1 MVWKVVH
8 IDMRKKRRKIV
19 VSVILTVA
27 AIAAA
32 ITVFCAARGER
43 MPRLEINGAVVG
55 REEYLQAVKDVRYDV
70 SIYFGSTYGA
80 REDDGFWT
88 EEYGGEIPY
97 RKLADEALERLKYLH
112 AVYTLAEEKG
122 YINDAGYNAI
132 VERMEAENAERKEKI
147 ENGEPVYGL
156 AEYSLDVF
164 IEYET
169 SSFKERYCSD
179 KENERMKLTEE
190 EIVEHYQSREWI
202 FGENDEN
209 ADLETA
215 RVAVER
221 ELREKKYDEMIA
233 QRESDSQVKVDGE
246 ELYSF
251 TLMNITQ

>member
-1 MVWKVVH
+1 MQYAVRLQR
-8 IDMRKKRRKIV
+8 I
-19 VSVILTVA
+19 
-27 AIAAA
+27 
-32 ITVFCAARGER
+32 FER
-43 MPRLEINGAVVG
+43 
-55 REEYLQAVKDVRYDV
+55 Y
-70 SIYFGSTYGA
+70 
-80 REDDGFWT
+80 
-88 EEYGGEIPY
+88 
-97 RKLADEALERLKYLH
+97 ERLF
-112 AVYTLAEEKG
+112 G
-122 YINDAGYNAI
+122 PI
-132 VERMEAENAERKEKI
+132 
-147 ENGEPVYGL
+147 
-156 AEYSLDVF
+156 F
-164 IEYET
+164 
-169 SSFKERYCSD
+169 CSD